1 MTCFNLLTNWQAKAY
16 EELNDIFGDSDRDP
30 TMEDLKAMKY
40 LENCIKDAL
49 RLFPSVPVIARR
61 LTEDESFGK
70 PVALFNFGLKK
81 YV

>member
-1 MTCFNLLTNWQAKAY
+1 MNLLSCCNFPKCWQAKAY

-61 LTEDESFGK
+61 LTEDEVIGK
-70 PVALFNFGLKK
+70 PVNF
-81 YV
+81 